1 MVMLS
6 FAETM
11 VYFKGFS
18 VIIQLSFLV
27 HTIFYWYD
35 NDRDLSFDAGLYIS
49 TSKRTQ
55 QMRLTFELLSSHV
68 YHLQARVLSLYCNI
82 R

>member
-1 MVMLS
+1 MSSWKIVMLS

-35 NDRDLSFDAGLYIS
+35 NDRDLSFDAGLYIN
-49 TSKRTQ
+49 TSKRT
-55 QMRLTFELLSSHV
+55 TANEAYF
-68 YHLQARVLSLYCNI
+68 
-82 R
+82 